1 MASAKDIIVRVI
13 PASVANPFVVRHHYS
28 GKFCQNSQLHFGCF
42 LDGQLHGVMS
52 FGPSLQKRAMLSLVE
67 TDNKGEHAK
76 WNEWLE
82 LNRMAFDDVLPRN
95 SESRCLSIAFRLIKK
110 NAPHIKWVVSYS
122 DGTASGDGTI
132 YRASGFKLTG
142 IKRNTTILLFPDGE
156 RVAKN
161 DITSSLTSRKKYAN
175 KLGIKKLWGGASVA
189 PILKAGAVEAPGFQ
203 LRYIKLLQPDAK
215 LLVPEIP
222 FSKIDEVGAGMYLG
236 QVSTRA
242 SRHKKKEPSEESP
255 L

>member
-1 MASAKDIIVRVI
+1 MASAKEIIVKVI
-13 PASVANPFVVRHHYS
+13 PPQVANPFVVKHHYS
-28 GKFCQNSQLHFGCF
+28 GKVCQNSQLHFGCF
-42 LDGQLHGVMS
+42 LEGQLHGVMS

-95 SESRCLSIAFRLIKK
+95 SESRCLSIAFRLIRK
-110 NAPHIKWVVSYS
+110 NAPHIKWIVSYS

-132 YRASGFKLTG
+132 YRASGFALTG
-142 IKRNTTILLFPDGE
+142 IKKNTTILIFPDGE

-161 DITSSLTSRKKYAN
+161 DITSSLASRKRYAN
-175 KLGIKKLWGGASVA
+175 KLGIKKLWGGASVT

-203 LRYIKLLQPDAK
+203 LRYIKTLTPDARVA
-215 LLVPEIP
+215 VPVLP

-236 QVSTRA
+236 KTSSRE
-242 SRHKKKEPSEESP
+242 SRHKKKEPTEADS

>member
-1 MASAKDIIVRVI
+1 MASAKEIIVKVI
-13 PASVANPFVVRHHYS
+13 PAQVANPFVVKHHYS
-28 GKFCQNSQLHFGCF
+28 GKVCQNSQLHFGCF
-42 LDGQLHGVMS
+42 LNGELHGVMS

-110 NAPHIKWVVSYS
+110 NAPHIKWIVSYS

-132 YRASGFKLTG
+132 YRASGFSLTG
-142 IKRNTTILLFPDGE
+142 IKRNTTILVFPDGE

-161 DITSSLTSRKKYAN
+161 DITSSLASRKKYAK
-175 KLGIKKLWGGASVA
+175 KLGITKLWGGKRHSHTTSRSERSPWFPTSVHKDA
-189 PILKAGAVEAPGFQ
+189 DAGCQNSSSYPSVQQNRRGRGWDVPGRDKHAREPAQ
-203 LRYIKLLQPDAK
+203 EK
-215 LLVPEIP
+215 
-222 FSKIDEVGAGMYLG
+222 G
-236 QVSTRA
+236 T
-242 SRHKKKEPSEESP
+242 SRG
-255 L
+255 